1 MDKCLVVDGF
11 SRRRHTLFQA
21 FAGLPRTGVLD
32 ARTIEMMNT
41 PRWLSDLIF
50 AQYFGKGQ
58 SLQYQMWRQGLHWAW
73 VGGKKEEEIC
83 ITRYFLSCGQSA
95 KTN

>member
-50 AQYFGKGQ
+50 AVYFGFTLVKTLKDRKHLSKSKILRGFTLTLT
-58 SLQYQMWRQGLHWAW
+58 LQ
-73 VGGKKEEEIC
+73 
-83 ITRYFLSCGQSA
+83 
-95 KTN
+95 N

>member
-41 PRWLSDLIF
+41 PRWVSDLIF
-50 AQYFGKGQ
+50 AQYFGKCQ
-58 SLQYQMWRQGLHWAW
+58 SLQY
-73 VGGKKEEEIC
+73 GGKDVYWQECYMGVLKH
-83 ITRYFLSCGQSA
+83 
-95 KTN
+95 